1 MSRNYKNILR
11 LRNRAFGNERR
22 ENMYKE
28 VLEDSTPIPKP
39 VTYEDIDKEMYKWVD
54 EQLMIDF
61 EGRRVPTMNLYSN
74 QRFSEYMQSWK
85 FVDNDKN
92 LILDFKTVS
101 RESNPQSGTINED
114 AKNIPGERTYLMK
127 RVSARDRNDREYYI
141 DYRMKQ
147 PFSIDLAYKVSI
159 MTNKYELINKFNI
172 EVNNRFKAIDCYIA
186 PNGYYMSMILDSIS
200 DDSEYSIDNRQ
211 FYSQSF
217 YITVRAFII
226 TEDGLIVEEVPK
238 LKFYGVDDGQKESHV
253 EIEDFELSVSEC
265 PWNPYKYIPVKI
277 SISMN
282 YCCDK
287 TKFTL
292 DSDFSCKFL
301 KIGEKLR
308 GFRMFKNDE
317 ELEIGEILTVSE
329 EEKKDGGL
337 FFNDGTFS
345 IGDRYVV
352 FEHEFKDGDEIKVCG
367 IKRYRSGEDIELYMI
382 GLDKTDVY
390 DTETFEEYGEEINV
404 DC

>member
-1 MSRNYKNILR
+1 MSREYKNILR

-28 VLEDSTPIPKP
+28 VLENSTPIPKP
-39 VTYEDIDKEMYKWVD
+39 VTYEDIDKEMFKWVD
-54 EQLMIDF
+54 EKLMIDF
-61 EGRRVPTMNLYSN
+61 EGVRVPTMNLYSN

-92 LILDFKTVS
+92 LILNFKTVS
-101 RESNPQSGTINED
+101 RENNPQSGTINEQS
-114 AKNIPGERTYLMK
+114 KNIPGERTYLMK
-127 RVSARDRNDREYYI
+127 RVSARDKNDREYYI

-147 PFSIDLAYKVSI
+147 PFSIDLAYKVSL
-159 MTNKYELINKFNI
+159 MTNKYELINKFNL
-172 EVNNRFKAIDCYIA
+172 EVNDKFKSIDCYIA

-226 TEDGLIVEEVPK
+226 TEDSFVVEEIPK
-238 LKFYGVDDGQKESHV
+238 LKFFGMDEEQKQSHV
-253 EIEDFELSVSEC
+253 EIEDFEISASEC

-277 SISMN
+277 SILMN

-292 DSDFSCKFL
+292 DSDFSCMFI
-301 KIGEKLR
+301 KISETLR
-308 GFRMFKNDE
+308 DFRLFRNDE
-317 ELEIGEILTVSE
+317 EIEFGEILIVSKE
-329 EEKKDGGL
+329 DKDEGGI
-337 FFNDGTFS
+337 FFGDDNFN
-345 IGDRYVV
+345 IGDKYIK
-352 FEHEFKDGDEIKVCG
+352 FEYEFKEGDEIKICG
-367 IKRYRSGEDIELYMI
+367 LKRYRSGTDVELYMI
-382 GLDKTDVY
+382 GLDKAEIY
-390 DTETFEEYGEEINV
+390 NTEEFSSYEEEINIE
-404 DC
+404 C